1 MTGQADETSRRRLLG
16 MGGIAAL
23 AGLGGCLRL
32 ADGEATTSETATTVR
47 DATSDQSGTER
58 PTEGDG
64 ESAETESESDPSTRS
79 ISGPSAVDHPFVDAR
94 NRMAQPSATA
104 PATAPV
110 VDWKHPIEA
119 GLNSRR
125 FSSPLVAREEIVLSN
140 YRDVVAHGRADGSV
154 QWRLSESTIDEYRS
168 LMPPDH
174 REDAIILVAM
184 NARTREWVL
193 VAFEADDG
201 TKRWS
206 IPLPIEDPERPRR
219 SLVDGDRAIVVTGTD
234 PEAAQYSNVFVV
246 DLDARRVRYQHRLA
260 DAELNPED
268 LAVDDDT
275 LLVTTDEAASGVANV
290 VAFDIGER
298 ERRWAKRR
306 PIGESMPVLGDDH
319 VYLSTEAEAG
329 SGAVRALSRTDG
341 SPVWQFD
348 VSDAPR
354 TGVTVAHDRVY
365 VVSRNRLYAV
375 DATDGTA
382 TWSYSPAAEPRI
394 GAGSS
399 ELPLATSDHLLLGC
413 NFGEG
418 EGVVRA
424 VTKAAGELA
433 WTVDL
438 PHDEVYT
445 PFVVDDHLYA
455 FGTEHDDGSGG
466 IYALH

>member
-1 MTGQADETSRRRLLG
+1 MAEDTSRRRLLEV
-16 MGGIAAL
+16 GGLAGL

-32 ADGEATTSETATTVR
+32 AEGEATTSGTATTASG
-47 DATSDQSGTER
+47 ATTDQSGTQR
-58 PTEGDG
+58 STEGDG
-64 ESAETESESDPSTRS
+64 GSEETEAESDPSTRTFT
-79 ISGPSAVDHPFVDAR
+79 GPSAIEHTFVDAR
-94 NRMAQPSATA
+94 NGMAQPDASA

-110 VDWKHPIEA
+110 VDWTHAIEE

-125 FSSPLVAREEIVLSN
+125 FSSPLVASDEIVLSN
-140 YRDVVAHGRADGSV
+140 FRDVVAYGRADGSV
-154 QWRLSESTIDEYRS
+154 GWRLSESAVDEYRS
-168 LMPPDH
+168 LMPPDL
-174 REDAIILVAM
+174 REDAIVLVAT

-234 PEAAQYSNVFVV
+234 PEATQYSNVVVV
-246 DLDARRVRYQHRLA
+246 DLDEGSVRYRRRLA

-275 LLVTTDEAASGVANV
+275 LLVTTDEAASGVENV
-290 VAFDIGER
+290 VAFDLGER
-298 ERRWAKRR
+298 ERRWAKRL
-306 PIGESMPVLGDDH
+306 PIGESIPVLGDDH
-319 VYLSTEAEAG
+319 VYLSTETEAG

-341 SPVWQFD
+341 SAAWGFD
-348 VSDAPR
+348 VQDPPR
-354 TGVTVAHDRVY
+354 TGVAVAHDRVY

-382 TWSYSPAAEPRI
+382 TWSYAPAAEPEI
-394 GAGSS
+394 AAGASS
-399 ELPLATSDHLLLGC
+399 LPLATSDHLLLGC
-413 NFGEG
+413 DFADGD
-418 EGVVRA
+418 GVVRA
-424 VTKAAGELA
+424 VTKESGELA
-433 WTVDL
+433 WTVDV

-445 PFVVDDHLYA
+445 PFVVDDHLYT
-455 FGTEHDDGSGG
+455 FGTDHDDSSGG